1 MQGLRTGCPK
11 DHNYL
16 QPNTMKAYP
25 SQITIN
31 KGPSAQVALLYNS
44 QTFMIEMQ
52 LKPSFQKQT
61 DMIKRTTN
69 STDKSNK
76 DI

>member
-1 MQGLRTGCPK
+1 MVSNMQGLRTGCPK

-44 QTFMIEMQ
+44 QH
-52 LKPSFQKQT
+52 L
-61 DMIKRTTN
+61 
-69 STDKSNK
+69 
-76 DI
+76 